1 MDINSPTYGTMVKKT
16 VPIISAAPD
25 AGQKKIIR
33 RLFDDAIQASIEGL
47 PPGISATQFINLKDV
62 APEVIRAKG
71 LKKAAPELLEFSDV
85 SFNPDAFAKS
95 LGLDTAEG
103 QEILATAL
111 KGTGLS
117 VKGIQRF
124 LDAVSQAKSF
134 QINDSST

>member
-1 MDINSPTYGTMVKKT
+1 M
-16 VPIISAAPD
+16 PIISAAPD
-25 AGQKKIIR
+25 AGRQKIIR
-33 RLFDDAIQASIEGL
+33 KLIDDAIEASIEGL
-47 PPGISATQFINLKDV
+47 PQGVSATQFINLKDV

-95 LGLDTAEG
+95 LGLDTKEG

-111 KGTGLS
+111 KGTNIT

-124 LDAVSQAKSF
+124 LDAVSQQRVSK
-134 QINDSST
+134 